1 MLDIADLIFTVAA
14 HLCLKDIVIKNGFVE
29 RKVCTVTDS
38 KLGQSLNDDCALP
51 VRARD
56 LWFFPMYSYEPEDKS
71 NKFSLTYM
79 EQFSLGSQFKEA
91 FPFPLGS
98 RFFKMR

>member
-1 MLDIADLIFTVAA
+1 MM
-14 HLCLKDIVIKNGFVE
+14 IV
-29 RKVCTVTDS
+29 S
-38 KLGQSLNDDCALP
+38 SLFGLETCGL
-51 VRARD
+51 
-56 LWFFPMYSYEPEDKS
+56 FSMYSYVSEDKL
-71 NKFSLTYM
+71 NKFSLIYM